1 MTFPHSFPIHVTK
14 PRRFFPAYFL
24 LSLHSLVTYLSER
37 NIFLRVEINFY
48 PVRFAR
54 VVNERS
60 KISRVRARIRISFSY
75 SGKDPIPRV
84 PFRVVIY
91 IGRFHRVRVRCDR
104 VRACASISGV
114 AGEGWG
120 AAHAGELKCRR
131 TRYLKHSHAQ
141 SGLHLHRHYYL
152 NSYTF
157 SSPTTCPFRGKRER
171 ERKHS

>member
-1 MTFPHSFPIHVTK
+1 M
-14 PRRFFPAYFL
+14 
-24 LSLHSLVTYLSER
+24 
-37 NIFLRVEINFY
+37 
-48 PVRFAR
+48 
-54 VVNERS
+54 
-60 KISRVRARIRISFSY
+60 RARIRISF

-91 IGRFHRVRVRCDR
+91 IGRLHRFRVRCDR

-114 AGEGWG
+114 AVSGEGWG

-171 ERKHS
+171 ERESTRSRKLSLKRAPLTAAFVIPNVQLSPSPPLSLSALRLRHRRRMKIILR